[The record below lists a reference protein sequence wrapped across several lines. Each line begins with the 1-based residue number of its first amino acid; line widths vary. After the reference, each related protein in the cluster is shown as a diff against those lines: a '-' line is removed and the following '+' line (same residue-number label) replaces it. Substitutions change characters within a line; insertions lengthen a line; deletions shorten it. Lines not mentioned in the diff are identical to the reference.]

1 MTYSTPR
8 DAAQTPRYVG
18 EAEVERLTSL
28 SRRTLQQWRIRRKGP
43 RFYKIGARVLYDQAE
58 VLAWIQSKAIGGQH
72 A

>member
-1 MTYSTPR
+1 
-8 DAAQTPRYVG
+8 
-18 EAEVERLTSL
+18 VERLTSL